1 MALDQW
7 RAMIAG
13 ELTRTLVYNPFT
25 NLYLHLSP
33 NGSDGFIRA
42 DGYVNLPHQIA
53 LYTRY
58 LSTYPLRVFIADEI
72 GLGKTVEALRF
83 VKYAWTMLGA
93 RRILIVVPPNL
104 VDQWVNGDAKNLGIN
119 VAVLDRNSLKELEG
133 ADPALVYGVYVGS
146 MDTLKLSR
154 GRSRYFDIV
163 SSILWDVV
171 IVDEAHKLG
180 ITPSGRETLRFKHI
194 GELCRNAKHCILLSA
209 TPTRGYA
216 RDLLARLSLVDPAID
231 YSSRASNLIDRLDS
245 KSIEALKA
253 LRAAYM
259 VRRGKEHLKH
269 FDDHLSKIPEARFHL
284 FMVKPSIDELRLYNL
299 VYQWT
304 IRVLRELGA
313 GPEVGLLRAI
323 LVKRALSSPLSL
335 VKTLRKIVE
344 GRAEHGIDSIEDAIR
359 VLEDYMDGD
368 AEAPGIE
375 ANEADSYEEL
385 LLSSSLH
392 ALSRESRSRLTE
404 MITLADSIADRGDS
418 TLHMLADMI
427 THIGSSRDP
436 LIPGDDDTVNPNV
449 LVFTEYKDTLYY
461 MKDKLGRFLKERG
474 LKELEPPRTINAIKS
489 LSNVRDDEAR
499 KIAGY
504 ARYYQAHRT
513 RILLLY
519 LSSDNTWMIPAVK
532 KLVDN
537 TSNNRGVRTV
547 VLTTDVAGEGL
558 NLQGANILVNYEVPW
573 SIIKREQRIGR
584 VWRIGQ
590 RKRVHIID
598 VIRATELEAEIY
610 KRLLSKIYFLNL
622 TTGDARSPGIEG
634 LEIYELAP
642 DEGFIPL
649 AVRPR
654 EASEYNVLRELADTL
669 EKSEEKGLKLGLDE
683 LASRISEHIA
693 RYRYIA
699 EALTGDR
706 PEDEARRMLEAVYN
720 TYGASTHD
728 GAVDAVNE
736 LASLLGRSRSGR
748 LDTLLVS
755 LEHLMRYNANEGG
768 PLFFASMI
776 DDSGAVASLL
786 YIAEYRIRVAGG
798 DRTIYTMPVL
808 VKLKHNREGQGY
820 DVDQVLQGL
829 AAVKETARILRY
841 SSPFSGYMIAELG
854 NAEDDEIVVAA
865 NNAAGQAAR
874 RAMME
879 IRREYEA
886 LRRSRNMLA
895 QLGVLETGLYNEY
908 KPAFPFMHGNP
919 RLIAVFY
926 NISGGEPVEPGEE
939 KKCMVQDAAE
949 SYVKRLFEER
959 GFHVEGPLDPCPSS
973 GRAPY
978 DLIARP
984 RSKLFGEEY
993 YIEVKGH
1000 EGLVLSGEL
1009 TERET
1014 RFARGHPDR
1023 YIICIVAMALSDN
1036 KKVFCNP
1043 YNKWSKRVKRSER
1056 EIVYVAGEG

>member
-7 RAMIAG
+7 RAAIAG

-25 NLYLHLSP
+25 NIYLHLSP
-33 NGSDGFIRA
+33 NGSDGFVHA

-83 VKYAWTMLGA
+83 VKYAWSILGA

-119 VAVLDRNSLKELEG
+119 VTVLDRNNLRDLAG

-154 GRSRYFDIV
+154 GRTRYFDIV
-163 SSILWDVV
+163 SSIPWDAV

-216 RDLLARLSLVDPAID
+216 RDLLARLSLIDPAID
-231 YSSRASNLIDRLDS
+231 YSRKASNLIDRLDS

-253 LRAAYM
+253 LRTAYM

-269 FDDHLSKIPEARFHL
+269 FNDHLSKIPEARFHL
-284 FMVKPSIDELRLYNL
+284 FMVKPSIDEARLYSL

-313 GPEVGLLRAI
+313 GPEAGLLRAI

-335 VKTLRKIVE
+335 VKTLRKILE
-344 GRAEHGIDSIEDAIR
+344 GRAEPSIDSIEDAIT

-375 ANEADSYEEL
+375 ANEADAYEEL

-427 THIGSSRDP
+427 TLIGSSREP
-436 LIPGDDDTVNPNV
+436 LIPDDADTIHPNV

-461 MKDKLGRFLKERG
+461 MKDKLDRLLKERG
-474 LKELEPPRTINAIKS
+474 LKELGPQRTINAIKS
-489 LSNVRDDEAR
+489 LSDAKDDEAR

-537 TSNNRGVRTV
+537 TSNHPGVRTV

-558 NLQGANILVNYEVPW
+558 NLQGANILINYEVPW

-590 RKRVHIID
+590 KKRVHIID

-622 TTGDARSPGIEG
+622 TTGDTRSPGMEG

-642 DEGFIPL
+642 DEGFTPL

-683 LASRISEHIA
+683 LASRIREHIA

-706 PEDEARRMLEAVYN
+706 PEDEARRMLEVVYN
-720 TYGASTHD
+720 IYGASTHD
-728 GAVDAVNE
+728 DAIDAVSE
-736 LASLLGRSRSGR
+736 LATLLGRSRSNR
-748 LDTLLVS
+748 LDALLVS
-755 LEHLMRYNANEGG
+755 LERLMKYDASEG
-768 PLFFASMI
+768 PLFFASAI

-786 YIAEYRIRVAGG
+786 YIAEYRIRVADG
-798 DRTIYTMPVL
+798 DRTVYTMPVL
-808 VKLKHNREGQGY
+808 VKLRHNRESQGY
-820 DVDQVLQGL
+820 DIDQVLQGL
-829 AAVKETARILRY
+829 AAVRETARILRH

-854 NAEDDEIVVAA
+854 SPEDDEIVAAA
-865 NNAAGQAAR
+865 NNAAGLAAR

-886 LRRSRNMLA
+886 LRRSRSMLA
-895 QLGVLETGLYNEY
+895 QLGILKTGLYNEY
-908 KPAFPFMHGNP
+908 KPVFPYMNGNP

-926 NISGGEPVEPGEE
+926 NISSGVPVESSAE

-949 SYVKRLFEER
+949 NYVKKLFEEK
-959 GFHVEGPLDPCPSS
+959 GFYVEGPLDPCPSS
-973 GRAPY
+973 GRTPY

-1009 TERET
+1009 SEREVA
-1014 RFARGHPDR
+1014 FARENPDR

-1043 YNKWSKRVKRSER
+1043 YNKWSRRQKVATR
-1056 EIVYVAGEG
+1056 EIVYVTGQD